1 MDSTLL
7 FYIIV
12 LLSFAGLYKVFE
24 KMGEKGWKALV
35 PVYNF
40 YTWIILLKKPKW
52 WVVFFIIPGVNVL
65 MFAILL
71 FQTAYG
77 FKKRS
82 VGDLALASL
91 LCFFYVHYLGFF
103 SKDLKWNGPDDFN
116 NLKGGAIKNWLDPI
130 FFAIVAASIIR
141 TFFLE
146 AFTIPT
152 SSLEK
157 SLLVGD
163 FLFVNKLSYGSRV
176 PMTPLSFPLA
186 HHTIPVANTK
196 AYLEFWKLPYTR
208 LPGYKKIK
216 NNDIV
221 VFNYPDG
228 DTTLANMQDRSYY
241 NVVRQEAFTRWKF
254 SGDTKKTMDDFMP
267 EAWTHLNAPENTLSG
282 TMGDMPFGK
291 KLARPID
298 KREHYVKR
306 CVAIAGDLLE
316 IKDGQLYINNKPAEN
331 PEHLQHFYN
340 VICNPDIINEEWLD
354 KNNVNVDEAYSFS
367 PRMFDLDSNLVG
379 DFYSIANSN
388 YGEGNAVVKG
398 VKKYSKQIIE
408 GKLSLF
414 RLNFEDS
421 RIPELLKNE
430 GVVFAVMD
438 KSDRGEYDFNIFPHD
453 TRFKWNND
461 NFGPLQIPKTGM
473 TIKID
478 TSNISLFERI
488 IDVYDNNELRIEKG
502 KVYINGKIA
511 TEYTFKQDYYWMMGD
526 NRHNSADSRSWGFV
540 PFDHV
545 VGTPVFVW
553 FSLKYDDKQP
563 ISGKW
568 SFKNIFASEKD
579 GKLRW
584 SRFFCFVS
592 DKGLS
597 SSYFIHFL
605 IIAGIWYGI
614 TKYRKIKK
622 AKESKDNNPEKL

>member
-1 MDSTLL
+1 MDSTII
-7 FYIIV
+7 FYLVV
-12 LLSFAGLYKVFE
+12 LASFSGLYKVFE
-24 KMGEKGWKALV
+24 KMGEKGWKALI

-40 YTWIILLKKPKW
+40 YVWIGLLKKPKW
-52 WVVFFIIPGVNVL
+52 WVVFFLIPGVNAL
-65 MFAILL
+65 MYAILM

-77 FKKRS
+77 FKKR
-82 VGDLALASL
+82 GALDLTLASVF
-91 LCFFYVHYLGFF
+91 CFFYVYYLGFTG
-103 SKDLKWNGPDDFN
+103 KEVKWEGPEDFN
-116 NLKGGAIKNWLDPI
+116 NLKSGIIKNWLDPI

-186 HHTIPVANTK
+186 HHTIPVLNTK

-228 DTTLANMQDRSYY
+228 DTVALNKQDQSYY
-241 NVVRQEAFTRWKF
+241 NLCRMIGMNALGQSAPDSRTLAAGREIVENNPQE
-254 SGDTKKTMDDFMP
+254 
-267 EAWTHLNAPENTLSG
+267 
-282 TMGDMPFGK
+282 FGK
-291 KLARPID
+291 IAGRPID

-306 CVAIAGDLLE
+306 CVAIAGDVLE
-316 IKDGQLYINNKPAEN
+316 IKDGQLYLNNRPAMN
-331 PEHLQHFYN
+331 PEHIQHFYH
-340 VICNPDIINEEWLD
+340 VLCTPGFITDEWLD
-354 KNNVNVDEAYSFS
+354 GNNVNADEAYEFS
-367 PRMFDLDSNLVG
+367 MAKLNPDSTILG
-379 DFYSIANSN
+379 DFISRSNPN
-388 YGEGNAVVKG
+388 YGEGNVSVANL
-398 VKKYSKQIIE
+398 KKFGKQLSE
-408 GKLSLF
+408 GKLSLYKI
-414 RLNFEDS
+414 NFEDS
-421 RIPELLKNE
+421 RINELKKDPNIVSVE
-430 GVVFAVMD
+430 MD
-438 KSDRGEYDFNIFPHD
+438 RSEKSEFDPNIFPHD
-453 TRFKWNND
+453 IRYKWNND
-461 NFGPLQIPKTGM
+461 NFGPLTIPKSGT
-473 TIKID
+473 TIKVD
-478 TSNISLFERI
+478 TSNISIYDRI
-488 IDVYDNNELRIEKG
+488 IDVYENNELKVENG
-502 KVYINGKIA
+502 KVFINGKPT

-568 SFKNIFASEKD
+568 SFKTLFSNEKE

-584 SRFFCFVS
+584 SRFFCFVNE
-592 DKGLS
+592 KGLS
-597 SSYFIHFL
+597 DSYIVYFL
-605 IIAGIWYGI
+605 ILATGWAGFSIY
-614 TKYRKIKK
+614 KRIKK
-622 AKESKDNNPEKL
+622 KKAGKVDEKK